1 MSDSFASMFHR
12 NGYAVAR
19 DLFPATAAAGYGD
32 HFTAL
37 RRRGGFPGDPGA
49 DPDARDPLRRYPRM
63 MHMHRWDP
71 ATLDWLLDPRIA
83 RCLRSLLRAEPY
95 AVQSMLYFKP
105 PGARGQ
111 AMHQDNYYLRV
122 QPGTCVAAWMAL
134 DTADEDNGCLHV
146 VPGSHRWPILCTG
159 PADTTTSFT
168 DITVPLPAGT
178 AVRSVLMNPGDVLFF
193 HGSLVHG
200 SEPNRSRDRFRRS
213 LIGHYV
219 HAEARQVAAY
229 YHPALA
235 MDGTPLSLE
244 VSPDGGP
251 CGVWVD
257 RDGRPSVEM
266 TGPREPGREPA
277 G

>member
-1 MSDSFASMFHR
+1 MSDSFTSMFGRH
-12 NGYAVAR
+12 GYAVAR
-19 DLFPATAAAGYGD
+19 GLFPATAAAGYRD
-32 HFTAL
+32 HFMAL
-37 RRRGGFPGDPGA
+37 WRHGGYPDGPGA

-71 ATLDWLLDPRIA
+71 VTLDWLLDPRIA
-83 RCLRSLLRAEPY
+83 ERLRSLLSAEPY
-95 AVQSMLYFKP
+95 AVQTMLYFKP

-111 AMHQDNYYLRV
+111 AMHQDNFYLRV
-122 QPGTCVAAWMAL
+122 QPGTCIAAWMAL
-134 DTADEDNGCLHV
+134 DVAEEDNGCLHV
-146 VPGSHRWPILCTG
+146 VPGSHRWPILCTS

-168 DITVPLPAGT
+168 DITVPLPAGAT
-178 AVRSVLMNPGDVLFF
+178 VRPVLMNPGDVLFF

-200 SEPNRSRDRFRRS
+200 SEPNRTDDRFRRS

-219 HAEARQVAAY
+219 HAEARRVAAY

-235 MDGTPLSLE
+235 MDGTPLPLE

-251 CGVWVD
+251 CGVWVE

-266 TGPREPGREPA
+266 TGPHASRD
-277 G
+277 

>member
-1 MSDSFASMFHR
+1 MGDSFTSMFRRH
-12 NGYAVAR
+12 GYAMAR
-19 DLFPATAAAGYGD
+19 GLFPASAAADYRD
-32 HFTAL
+32 HFMAW
-37 RRRGGFPGDPGA
+37 RRRGGFPDDPGA
-49 DPDARDPLRRYPRM
+49 DPGARDPLRRYPRM

-71 ATLDWLLDPRIA
+71 VSLDWLLDPRIA
-83 RCLRSLLRAEPY
+83 ECLRSLLGAEPY

-111 AMHQDNYYLRV
+111 AMHQDNFYLRV
-122 QPGTCVAAWMAL
+122 QPGTCIAAWMAL
-134 DTADEDNGCLHV
+134 DAADEDNGCLHV
-146 VPGSHRWPILCTG
+146 VPGSHQWPILCTS

-168 DITVPLPAGT
+168 DITVPLPAG
-178 AVRSVLMNPGDVLFF
+178 APVRPVFMNPGDVLFF
-193 HGSLVHG
+193 NGSLVHG
-200 SEPNRSRDRFRRS
+200 SEPNRTGDRFRRS

-235 MDGTPLSLE
+235 MDGTPLPLE

-251 CGVWVD
+251 CGVWVE

-266 TGPREPGREPA
+266 TGPHAPRR
-277 G
+277 

>member
-1 MSDSFASMFHR
+1 MSESFTSVFHR
-12 NGYAVAR
+12 DGYAVAR
-19 DLFPATAAAGYGD
+19 DLFPASVAADYAD
-32 HFTAL
+32 HFMAL

-49 DPDARDPLRRYPRM
+49 DPGARDPLRRYPRM

-71 ATLDWLLDPRIA
+71 VSLDWLLDPRIA
-83 RCLRSLLRAEPY
+83 ECLRSLLGAEPY

-111 AMHQDNYYLRV
+111 AVHQDNFYLRV

-134 DTADEDNGCLHV
+134 DATNEGNGCLYV
-146 VPGSHRWPILCTG
+146 VPGSHRWPILCTT
-159 PADTTTSFT
+159 PADTAISFT
-168 DITVPLPAGT
+168 DIKVPLPSGT
-178 AVRSVLMNPGDVLFF
+178 TVHPVTMNAGDVLFF
-193 HGSLVHG
+193 NGSLVHG
-200 SEPNRSRDRFRRS
+200 SEPNRSSHRFRRS

-235 MDGTPLSLE
+235 MDGTTLPLE

-251 CGVWVD
+251 CGVWVE
-257 RDGRPSVEM
+257 RDGRPSVEI
-266 TGPREPGREPA
+266 TGRLTPRGA
-277 G
+277 GE